1 MIVVGAVHGF
11 ENGDVDVREPGAVV
25 CGERGMVHE
34 FVEIEESSVAL
45 VGSRAARGRDVG
57 RDG

>member
-1 MIVVGAVHGF
+1 
-11 ENGDVDVREPGAVV
+11 VREPGAVV
-25 CGERGMVHE
+25 CGDRDMVHE
-34 FVEIEESSVAL
+34 FVEIEESSVPL